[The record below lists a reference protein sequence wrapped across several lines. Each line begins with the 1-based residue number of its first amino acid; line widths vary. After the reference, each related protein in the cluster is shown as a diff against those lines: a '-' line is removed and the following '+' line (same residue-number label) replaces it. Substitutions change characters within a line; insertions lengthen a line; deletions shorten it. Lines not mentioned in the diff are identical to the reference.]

1 MIAKKKTTEELVH
14 ERPSAEE
21 LAAMP
26 RIPIIVIADNI
37 RSLDNVGLL
46 FRLCELS
53 RIELLVLAGYT
64 GYPRTPKD
72 TRQENI
78 IARHD
83 NRIRKTAV
91 YALEHQAWL
100 YIEAPSQFIMEKK
113 QAGYHVVAL
122 EQTTTSIPYTDASF
136 TLPTI
141 LIVGHER
148 LGVRHELLEL
158 ADTVIEIPILGM
170 GNSHN
175 VAMAT
180 GIILSSIL
188 EKTGQY
194 PKNTGIS

>member
-1 MIAKKKTTEELVH
+1 MQKKTTQELIR
-14 ERPSAEE
+14 ERPSPKE

-26 RIPIIVIADNI
+26 RIPLIIIADNI
-37 RSLDNVGLL
+37 RSLDNVGLM

-64 GYPRTPKD
+64 GYPKAPQD
-72 TRQENI
+72 TRLENVI
-78 IARHD
+78 TRHD

-91 YALEHQAWL
+91 YALEHQPWL
-100 YIEAPSQFIMEKK
+100 YTEDPSQLINEKK
-113 QAGYHVVAL
+113 QAGYQVVAL
-122 EQTTTSIPYTDASF
+122 EQTTNSISYTDAAF

-158 ADTVIEIPILGM
+158 ADTVIEIPILGL

-180 GIILSSIL
+180 GIIISSIL

-194 PKNTGIS
+194 SKNTGIS

>member
-1 MIAKKKTTEELVH
+1 MKKKTTQELID
-14 ERPSAEE
+14 ERPSSSE
-21 LAAMP
+21 LSTMP
-26 RIPIIVIADNI
+26 RLPVIVIADNI

-53 RIELLVLAGYT
+53 RVELLVLAGYT
-64 GYPRTPKD
+64 GYPRIPKD
-72 TRQENI
+72 IRQENI

-91 YALEHQAWL
+91 YALEYQPWV
-100 YIEAPSQFIMEKK
+100 YDENPSAFITEKK
-113 QAGYHVVAL
+113 NAGYQVLAL
-122 EQTTTSIPYTDASF
+122 EQTTTSIPYTQAKF

-148 LGVRHELLEL
+148 LGVRDELLAL
-158 ADTVIEIPILGM
+158 ADTIIEIPILGI

-180 GIILSSIL
+180 GIIISSIL

>member
-1 MIAKKKTTEELVH
+1 MKKKTTEELVQ
-14 ERPSAEE
+14 ERPSAET
-21 LAAMP
+21 LAALP
-26 RIPIIVIADNI
+26 RIPVVVIADNI
-37 RSLDNVGLL
+37 RSLDNVGLM

-53 RIELLVLAGYT
+53 RIELVLLAGYT
-64 GYPRTPKD
+64 GYPKAPND
-72 TRQENI
+72 TRLKNV

-91 YALEHQAWL
+91 YALEHQPWV
-100 YIEAPSQFIMEKK
+100 YMEDPTSFIKEKK
-113 QAGYHVVAL
+113 TEGYQVLAL
-122 EQTTTSIPYTDASF
+122 EQTTTSIPYTNVQF

-158 ADTVIEIPILGM
+158 ADTIIEIPILGL

>member
-1 MIAKKKTTEELVH
+1 MIAKKKTTQELIH

-21 LAAMP
+21 LTVMP
-26 RIPIIVIADNI
+26 RVPIIVVADNI

-64 GYPRTPKD
+64 GYPRAPKD
-72 TRQENI
+72 TRPENV

-91 YALEHQAWL
+91 YALQHQPWL
-100 YIEAPSQFIMEKK
+100 YTEDPSQIIAEKK
-113 QAGYHVVAL
+113 QEGYQILAL
-122 EQTTTSIPYTDASF
+122 EQTDTSIPYTATSF

-148 LGVRHELLEL
+148 LGVRDELLQL
-158 ADTVIEIPILGM
+158 ADTVIEIPILGI

-180 GIILSSIL
+180 GIIISSIL

-194 PKNTGIS
+194 PKNNGIS

>member
-1 MIAKKKTTEELVH
+1 MQKKTTQELIH

-21 LAAMP
+21 LASLP

-37 RSLDNVGLL
+37 RSLDNVGLM

-64 GYPRTPKD
+64 GYPRALQD
-72 TRQENI
+72 TRPENVI
-78 IARHD
+78 SRHD

-91 YALEHQAWL
+91 YALEHQPWL
-100 YIEAPSQFIMEKK
+100 YTEDPSQLINEKK
-113 QAGYHVVAL
+113 EAGYQVVAL
-122 EQTTTSIPYTDASF
+122 EQTTTSISYTDAIF

-148 LGVRHELLEL
+148 LGVRDELLQL
-158 ADTVIEIPILGM
+158 ADTIIEIPILGI

-180 GIILSSIL
+180 GIIISSIL

-194 PKNTGIS
+194 SKNTGIS

>member
-1 MIAKKKTTEELVH
+1 MEKKTTQELVQ
-14 ERPSAEE
+14 ERPSAET
-21 LAAMP
+21 LAVLP
-26 RIPIIVIADNI
+26 RVPLIVIADNI
-37 RSLDNVGLL
+37 RSLDNVGLM

-64 GYPRTPKD
+64 GYPKAPHD
-72 TRQENI
+72 TRPKNV

-91 YALEHQAWL
+91 YALEHQPWL
-100 YIEAPSQFIMEKK
+100 YMEEPSQFIAEKK
-113 QAGYHVVAL
+113 KAGYQVLAL
-122 EQTTTSIPYTDASF
+122 EQTTTSIPYTQATF

-148 LGVRHELLEL
+148 VGVRHELLEL
-158 ADTVIEIPILGM
+158 ADTIIEIPILGI

-175 VAMAT
+175 VATAC

-194 PKNTGIS
+194 EKNTGIS

>member
-1 MIAKKKTTEELVH
+1 MAAKKKTTQDLIQ
-14 ERPSAEE
+14 ERPSAAE
-21 LAAMP
+21 LSAMP
-26 RIPIIVIADNI
+26 RMPIIVIADNI

-53 RIELLVLAGYT
+53 RVELLLLAGYT
-64 GYPRTPKD
+64 GYPRILNDSRP
-72 TRQENI
+72 ENI

-91 YALEHQAWL
+91 YALEHQPWL
-100 YIEAPSQFIMEKK
+100 YRENPSQFILEQKK
-113 QAGYHVVAL
+113 AGYQVLAL
-122 EQTTTSIPYTDASF
+122 EQTTASIAYSIADF
-136 TLPTI
+136 TLPTL

-148 LGVRHELLEL
+148 LGVRDELLQL
-158 ADTVIEIPILGM
+158 ADTIIEIPILGI

-180 GIILSSIL
+180 GIIISSIL

-194 PKNTGIS
+194 PQNTGIS

>member
-1 MIAKKKTTEELVH
+1 MKKKTTEELVQ
-14 ERPSAEE
+14 ERPSTEV
-21 LAAMP
+21 LATLP
-26 RIPIIVIADNI
+26 RIPLIVMADSI
-37 RSLDNVGLL
+37 RSLDNVGLI

-64 GYPRTPKD
+64 GYPRTVKD
-72 TRQENI
+72 TRPENI
-78 IARHD
+78 ITRHD

-91 YALEHQAWL
+91 YALDHQPWL
-100 YIEAPSQFIMEKK
+100 YAEDPSQFIIEKK
-113 QAGYHVVAL
+113 QEGYHVLAL
-122 EQTTTSIPYTDASF
+122 EQTTTSIPYTDAAF

-148 LGVRHELLEL
+148 LGVRDELLQL
-158 ADTVIEIPILGM
+158 ADAVIEIPILGI

-180 GIILSSIL
+180 GIIISSIL

-194 PKNTGIS
+194 PKNNGIS

>member
-1 MIAKKKTTEELVH
+1 MQKKTTQELIH
-14 ERPSAEE
+14 ERPSAGE

-26 RIPIIVIADNI
+26 RVPIIVVADNI
-37 RSLDNVGLL
+37 RSLDNVGLM

-72 TRQENI
+72 TRPENVI
-78 IARHD
+78 VRHD

-91 YALEHQAWL
+91 YALEHQPWL
-100 YIEAPSQFIMEKK
+100 YTEDPSQLINEKK
-113 QAGYHVVAL
+113 QDGYQAIAL
-122 EQTTTSIPYTDASF
+122 EQTTTSIPYTQALF

-148 LGVRHELLEL
+148 LGVRDELLQL
-158 ADTVIEIPILGM
+158 VDTIVEIPILGI

-180 GIILSSIL
+180 GIIISSIL

-194 PKNTGIS
+194 QKNTGIS

>member
-1 MIAKKKTTEELVH
+1 MQKKTTQELIY
-14 ERPSAEE
+14 ERPSAEQ
-21 LAAMP
+21 LALLP
-26 RIPIIVIADNI
+26 RIPIVIVADNI

-64 GYPRTPKD
+64 GYPRAPKD
-72 TRQENI
+72 TRPEHI
-78 IARHD
+78 ITRHN

-91 YALEHQAWL
+91 YALEHQPWL
-100 YIEAPSQFIMEKK
+100 YRENPNHFIQEKK
-113 QAGYHVVAL
+113 NAGYQIVAL
-122 EQTTTSIPYTDASF
+122 EQTTASVPYSDAQF
-136 TLPTI
+136 QLPTL

-158 ADTVIEIPILGM
+158 ADTIIEISILGI

-180 GIILSSIL
+180 GIILSFIL

-194 PKNTGIS
+194 EKNAGTS